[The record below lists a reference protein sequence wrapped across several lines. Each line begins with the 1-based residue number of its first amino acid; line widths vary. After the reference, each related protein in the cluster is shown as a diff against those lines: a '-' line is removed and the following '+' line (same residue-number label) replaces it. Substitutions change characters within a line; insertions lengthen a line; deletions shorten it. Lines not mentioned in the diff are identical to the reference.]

1 MNSPRNL
8 AKPKALVTAAFIIM
22 VAVNAMANLLPING
36 VSTGDISDSFPNL
49 FAPAGS
55 TFAIWGLIY
64 LLLAAYTVYQWSLPS
79 PQSSLSTHT
88 MQNVRAYFIFSSLA
102 NAAWIFAW
110 HYYVIWLSVLLML
123 VILISLIYISQ
134 ELSQSKLTTM
144 DWILVR
150 LPFSVYFGWITVAT
164 IANLTVLLVDWG
176 WSGFGLSPTVWTV
189 IAIGLG
195 LIIGMTAAFKQ
206 KDIAYALVI
215 MWAYAGILNKHLAQE
230 GFAGRYPAVIT
241 AVVISLL
248 VIVLTIAAIFWRGK
262 SEGQIDILDSEE
274 T

>member
-1 MNSPRNL
+1 MNSPGNL
-8 AKPKALVTAAFIIM
+8 AKPKVLVTAAFIIM
-22 VAVNAMANLLPING
+22 VAVNAMASLLPING
-36 VSTGDISDSFPNL
+36 VSTGGISDSFPNL

-64 LLLAAYTVYQWSLPS
+64 LLLAAYTIYQWGLPG
-79 PQSSLSTHT
+79 PQSNLSTHS

-110 HYYVIWLSVLLML
+110 HYYVIWLSVVLML
-123 VILISLIYISQ
+123 VILISLIYISL
-134 ELSQSKLTTM
+134 ELRQSRMTTM
-144 DWILVR
+144 DRILVR
-150 LPFSVYFGWITVAT
+150 LPFSIYFGWITVAT

-176 WSGFGLSPTVWTV
+176 WSGFGLTQPVWTV
-189 IAIGLG
+189 IAITLG
-195 LIIGMTAAFKQ
+195 LIISMTTAYRQ
-206 KDIAYALVI
+206 KDVAYALVI
-215 MWAYAGILNKHLAQE
+215 MWAYAGILNKHLAPD

-248 VIVLTIAAIFWRGK
+248 VIVLTLAAIFWQGK
-262 SEGQIDILDSEE
+262 KDEPFDMLEREE

>member
-1 MNSPRNL
+1 MNSPGNL
-8 AKPKALVTAAFIIM
+8 AKPKVLVSAAFIIM

-36 VSTGDISDSFPNL
+36 VSTGGISDSFPNL

-64 LLLAAYTVYQWSLPS
+64 LLLAAYTVYQWGLPG
-79 PQSSLSTHT
+79 PQSSLSTHS

-123 VILISLIYISQ
+123 VILISLIYINL
-134 ELSQSKLTTM
+134 ELSRSRMTTM
-144 DWILVR
+144 DRLLVR

-164 IANLTVLLVDWG
+164 IANLTVLLVDWD
-176 WSGFGLSPTVWTV
+176 WSGFGLSQPVWTV
-189 IAIGLG
+189 IAVGLG
-195 LIIGMTAAFKQ
+195 LIIAMTTAYRQ
-206 KDIAYALVI
+206 KDVAYALVI
-215 MWAYAGILNKHLAQE
+215 MWAYAGILNKHLAPD
-230 GFAGRYPAVIT
+230 GFAGGYPSIIT

-248 VIVLTIAAIFWRGK
+248 VIVLTIAAIFWQGK
-262 SEGQIDILDSEE
+262 REE
-274 T
+274 RFEIFGREAT

>member
-1 MNSPRNL
+1 LNSPRNL

-49 FAPAGS
+49 FAPAAS

-262 SEGQIDILDSEE
+262 SEEQIDILDSEE

>member
-1 MNSPRNL
+1 MNSPGKL
-8 AKPKALVTAAFIIM
+8 AKPKVLVTVAFIIM
-22 VAVNAMANLLPING
+22 VAVNTMANLLPING
-36 VSTGDISDSFPNL
+36 VSTSGISDSFPNL

-64 LLLAAYTVYQWSLPS
+64 LLLAAYTVYQWGLPG
-79 PQSSLSTHT
+79 PQSILSTHS

-123 VILISLIYISQ
+123 VILISLIYINL
-134 ELSQSKLTTM
+134 ELNRNRMTTM
-144 DWILVR
+144 DRILVR

-164 IANLTVLLVDWG
+164 IANVTVLLVGWG
-176 WSGFGLSPTVWTV
+176 WSGFGLSQPVWTV

-195 LIIGMTAAFKQ
+195 LIIGMTTAYRQ
-206 KDIAYALVI
+206 KDAAYALVI
-215 MWAYAGILNKHLAQE
+215 MWAYAGILNKHLAPE
-230 GFAGRYPAVIT
+230 GFAGRYPSVIT

-248 VIVLTIAAIFWRGK
+248 IIFLTIAAIFWQGRRD
-262 SEGQIDILDSEE
+262 EHLDILEGAE